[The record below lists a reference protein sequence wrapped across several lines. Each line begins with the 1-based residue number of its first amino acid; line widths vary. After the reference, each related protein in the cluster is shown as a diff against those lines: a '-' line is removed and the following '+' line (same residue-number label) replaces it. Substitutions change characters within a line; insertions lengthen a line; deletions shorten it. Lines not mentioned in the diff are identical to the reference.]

1 MFGGSCGGGEQI
13 VSAAREA
20 REERAAARQREA
32 AAVVIQATV
41 RRFLAQ
47 RQFWKKAREDFDL
60 VLGGFNGS
68 TTTTDAKLPPPLRVF
83 TITSPIIRHFNV
95 KHDEQRLHNYCR
107 YLVASLRSPSFQ
119 QRCIACALSKDHT
132 LAWIQHMKQVLE
144 LACSSLERLS
154 GELSNESRMLSVL
167 LHLLLDFTATL
178 TWPSLP
184 PPLLPPLNKLTHN
197 FLQHLVS
204 TRLYST
210 LRHVLL
216 RGLCRSK
223 PVLRPPSLGAVLTL
237 ALRPLPDGV
246 AASQSWTSPVM
257 VRPVSAP
264 SSSSSGPKK
273 AVDGGVEAQ
282 LLSQLILQFVSV
294 PGVVRHLTMMVPES
308 VSLLQKKN
316 VFELCVY
323 YLHNEQRLR
332 IVFHTLEASYALCLL
347 ANLVHLAHHYVVAH
361 NEAIKA
367 GSEST
372 PGTHVQETKTRFEE
386 VIDKFISIAR
396 RLLEKSGEYVS
407 NKQSGFCHSGTKSS
421 GAGATSSQWHPVL
434 GWFAQ
439 QLDNHLQESL
449 EFVRPQLHFL
459 WSQPLLN
466 TLFAALPP
474 LLPPHEVTSGGGCG
488 RDVAVS
494 GASNSSGSRPW
505 SLRRILDKRLSLG
518 TNSSKSSKNYT
529 SNKLSCPA
537 VQRVTVTCSL
547 FHLAMHTLTQL
558 KMDVLTGLCYK
569 SGVVVQLWWLL
580 QSFGNNC
587 GLKTFLE
594 HLAQASKPSSPEFH
608 MLILFCD
615 ATAHLVTVLDD
626 LEMYEQQK
634 PFSISDYT
642 SIVCFLNALCY
653 KLIDQRL
660 VDCRHVWSC
669 PLFSSAHSL
678 LTLLFRRNSRRAF
691 VPSETTWLIPELKLS
706 TFKDNLMN
714 GNIVEQVILQTLP
727 HVIPHEER
735 VLLFRANV
743 SAQKATLALAS
754 PQPFTLITVYRSRL
768 VEDGYRQLNTLSPNA
783 LKGVIRVRFVNEQGL
798 DEAGIDQDG
807 VFKEFLEET
816 LKRVL
821 DPSLNLFCMSSE
833 NQLYPSPSSGLTDNH
848 LELLEF
854 TGKMLGKALYEGI
867 VVDCPFAGFFLSQVI
882 GEQQSALYSS
892 IDQLP
897 SLDPELYKNLTYIK
911 HYEGNVEDLGLTFSY
926 DEERLGELV
935 SHELR
940 PAGKILPVTNDNRI
954 VYIHLMAHFK
964 MHTQIRAQTRAFVK
978 GFRSIINPEW
988 LAMFSIP
995 ELQRI
1000 ISGDNA
1006 DIDLKDLRK
1015 HTQYYG
1021 GFHDSHR
1028 VVCWLWDILEKDLS
1042 SKELSLF
1049 LKFVTSCSKPP
1060 LLGFA
1065 HLEPPFSIR
1074 CVEVGDDEDTGD
1086 TVGSVVRGFLAVGR
1100 RDPVHRLPT
1109 ASTCFNLLKLPNYQ
1123 KKATLRSKLK
1133 YAITSNTGFELS

>member
-1 MFGGSCGGGEQI
+1 MFGGSCGGGEQL

-32 AAVVIQATV
+32 AAVLVQATV
-41 RRFLAQ
+41 RGFITRKKFL
-47 RQFWKKAREDFDL
+47 RK
-60 VLGGFNGS
+60 
-68 TTTTDAKLPPPLRVF
+68 
-83 TITSPIIRHFNV
+83 
-95 KHDEQRLHNYCR
+95 
-107 YLVASLRSPSFQ
+107 
-119 QRCIACALSKDHT
+119 
-132 LAWIQHMKQVLE
+132 VLE
-144 LACSSLERLS
+144 LSCLSLEHLS
-154 GELSNESRMLSVL
+154 GEVSSESRMLSVL
-167 LHLLLDFTATL
+167 LHLLLDLTATL
-178 TWPSLP
+178 TWPPTPS
-184 PPLLPPLNKLTHN
+184 PLVPPLNKLTQN
-197 FLQHLVS
+197 FLQHLVTS
-204 TRLYST
+204 SLYST
-210 LRHVLL
+210 LKVKPNEVTSLSIFQILVDFNIHYIFTLNDFQQVLL

-223 PVLRPPSLGAVLTL
+223 PVLRPASLGAVLTL
-237 ALRPLPDGV
+237 ALRPLPDSL
-246 AASQSWTSPVM
+246 AISQLCSQVTNTTMKPGTSGLN
-257 VRPVSAP
+257 SNGP
-264 SSSSSGPKK
+264 SKESG
-273 AVDGGVEAQ
+273 DVE
-282 LLSQLILQFVSV
+282 LLSQFILQFLSV
-294 PGVVRHLTMMVPES
+294 PAVIRHLSSMVPEVLNS
-308 VSLLQKKN
+308 IQLLEKKRI
-316 VFELCVY
+316 FEHCIA
-323 YLHNEQRLR
+323 YLHNEQQLR

-347 ANLVHLAHHYVVAH
+347 ANLVHLAHHYVSAH
-361 NEAIKA
+361 NEASKSNSLSGEA
-367 GSEST
+367 SS
-372 PGTHVQETKTRFEE
+372 HFEE
-386 VIDKFISIAR
+386 VMNKFISIVR

-407 NKQSGFCHSGTKSS
+407 CKQGQHGAKFSGCSG
-421 GAGATSSQWHPVL
+421 GATSSQWHPVL

-439 QLDNHLQESL
+439 QLDHFLQESL
-449 EFVRPQLHFL
+449 EFVRPQLHLL

-466 TLFAALPP
+466 SLFAALPP
-474 LLPPHEVTSGGGCG
+474 LLPPHEVMGGGD
-488 RDVAVS
+488 R
-494 GASNSSGSRPW
+494 SNSNVSTPSRTGSRPW
-505 SLRRILDKRLSLG
+505 SLRRILDKRLSL
-518 TNSSKSSKNYT
+518 NASSRSAKNGAA
-529 SNKLSCPA
+529 NKLSCPG
-537 VQRVTVTCSL
+537 VQRVAVTCSL
-547 FHLAMHTLTQL
+547 YQLAMHTLTQL
-558 KMDVLTGLCYK
+558 RMDVLTGLCYK

-580 QSFGNNC
+580 QSLGNNC

-594 HLAQASKPSSPEFH
+594 HLAVASKPTSPEFH

-634 PFSISDYT
+634 PFTISDFT
-642 SIVCFLNALCY
+642 AIVCFLNALCY

-669 PLFSSAHSL
+669 PLFSAALSL
-678 LTLLFRRNSRRAF
+678 LTLLFRRNSRRPF
-691 VPSETTWLIPELKLS
+691 VPSENTWLIPELKLS

-727 HVIPHEER
+727 HVIPHAER

-754 PQPFTLITVYRSRL
+754 PHPFTLITVYRSRL

-821 DPSLNLFCMSSE
+821 DPSLNLFRMSSE
-833 NQLYPSPSSGLTDNH
+833 NQLYPSPSSVLTDNH
-848 LELLEF
+848 LELFEF

-926 DEERLGELV
+926 DEERMGELV

-964 MHTQIRAQTRAFVK
+964 MHTQIRNQTRAFVK

-1000 ISGDNA
+1000 ISGDNVA
-1006 DIDLKDLRK
+1006 IDLKDLRK

-1021 GFHDSHR
+1021 GFHDNHR

-1042 SKELSLF
+1042 AKELSLF

-1065 HLEPPFSIR
+1065 NLEPPFSIR

-1100 RDPVHRLPT
+1100 RDPVNRLPT

-1123 KKATLRSKLK
+1123 KKATLRTKLK